1 MNFTEFDVLIFRTMK
16 KKCSSRVKYH
26 WCVQVQ
32 TWSLCCVYILC
43 SCSCYRHLLYITNT
57 RRNDTMLYVQIIY
70 SPIIFAYFSHKRV
83 QTRKRNSEEKRRSLW
98 WWSIYKYIYDWNYN
112 RFNRQ
117 IYIQNFLRKKERRR
131 ENPVSYW
138 HVRARAHHIKYIC
151 IYCIYIILL
160 SSHSHIH
167 MLVSFNIVQRT
178 LWMNLNFSIW
188 LQRNWS

>member
-43 SCSCYRHLLYITNT
+43 GCSCYRHLLYITNT

-117 IYIQNFLRKKERRR
+117 IYIQNFLRKKEREKER
-131 ENPVSYW
+131 EPGFILACKSPCASY
-138 HVRARAHHIKYIC
+138 K
-151 IYCIYIILL
+151 
-160 SSHSHIH
+160 IH
-167 MLVSFNIVQRT
+167 MYILHIYNLVVITFAHPYA
-178 LWMNLNFSIW
+178 NLI
-188 LQRNWS
+188 